1 MKQRLGTQ
9 DSRLKNMLSFQY
21 PTWYILFCALLGLAF
36 AAALYYR
43 DATFKEQSPILNKI
57 LGALRWLTATIIA
70 VLLLSP
76 VLKSSVTEIKKPV
89 VVLAQDVSE
98 SIGIAVKDTTQYKSQ
113 FEALKTALGEKFD
126 VKTYSFGEKVR
137 EGVDFQFKDKLTN
150 ASDLVKNVYDLYS
163 NQNLGALVIASDGIY
178 NEGSNPL
185 YAAAKLNAPVY
196 TIALGDTT
204 PKRDLIVKRVFHN
217 NIAYLGDKF
226 NIQIDVAAANCGG
239 SNTSLTVARL
249 DAAGNPS
256 VVSTTSISINKN
268 DFFTT
273 KEVTLDASQA
283 GVMRFRIAVTSV
295 SGEATTV
302 NNVKEIFVEV
312 LDARTKILIL
322 ANAPHPDLAAINE
335 GIVLN
340 KNYTVSIG
348 YVNDLK
354 VNVADYDFVILH
366 QVPSVTNG
374 GDAALNILNS
384 KKTPR
389 LYIVGAQSDSRKL
402 STMQNLMTLNADGK
416 NMNDVQATLNGGFN
430 LFTLDNTFSQ
440 FPNFNPIQSPFGEF
454 KEAGGGQVLFYQK
467 IGKVD
472 TKYPLIMLGESNG
485 IRTGIIAAEG
495 LWKWRLFDFA
505 QHQNHELFDGLMSKI
520 ITYLSVKEDKRKF
533 RAKSDKNM
541 YRENEPVQFTAELYN
556 NSYELIND
564 SDVRVIL
571 TNGEGKQFPY
581 TMNKSGRSYALN
593 AGILPVGNYQYK
605 ATTSVGGQELEAG
618 GAFSVQPIQLELY
631 ETTADHA
638 VLRALAN
645 QFGGSLVF
653 PKDMVSIADSIKAR
667 TLKPVMYT
675 TNKTESVM
683 NLKWIFG
690 LLIFLLAVEWFLRR
704 YFGGY

>member
-1 MKQRLGTQ
+1 
-9 DSRLKNMLSFQY
+9 MLSFQY

-36 AAALYYR
+36 AATLYWR
-43 DATFKEQSPILNKI
+43 DTTFKEQSPMLNKI
-57 LGALRWLTATIIA
+57 LGVLRWLTATIIA

-98 SIGIAVKDTTQYKSQ
+98 SIAVAVKDTPQYKSQ
-113 FEALKTALGEKFD
+113 FEALKTALGDKYD

-150 ASDLVKNVYDLYS
+150 TSDLVKNVYDLYS

-196 TIALGDTT
+196 TVALGDTT

-226 NIQIDVAAANCGG
+226 NIQIDVAADNCAG
-239 SNTSLTVARL
+239 SNTTLTVAKL
-249 DAAGNPS
+249 DASGNPS
-256 VVSTTSISINKN
+256 VVNTTPISINKN
-268 DFFTT
+268 DFFST
-273 KEVTLDASQA
+273 KEVTLEASQA
-283 GVMRFRIAVTSV
+283 GVMRFRVAVTSV

-302 NNVKEIFVEV
+302 NNVKEIFIEV

-366 QVPSVTNG
+366 QVPSVTNS

-389 LYIVGAQSDSRKL
+389 LYIVGAQSDCRKL
-402 STMQNLMTLNADGK
+402 TTLQNMMTLSADGR
-416 NMNDVQATLNGGFN
+416 NMNDVQATVNGAFN
-430 LFTLDNTFSQ
+430 LFTLDNTFNQ

-472 TKYPLIMLGESNG
+472 TKFPLIMLGESNG
-485 IRTGIIAAEG
+485 IRTGIITAEG

-533 RAKSDKNM
+533 RASTDKNM
-541 YRENEPVQFTAELYN
+541 YRENEPIQFSAELYN

-564 SDVRVIL
+564 ADVRVIL
-571 TNGEGKQFPY
+571 TNSEGKQFPY
-581 TMNKSGRSYALN
+581 TMNKEGRAYALN
-593 AGILPVGNYQYK
+593 TGVLPVGNYQYK
-605 ATTSVGGQELEAG
+605 ATTSVGGQQLEAG

-645 QFGGSLVF
+645 QFGGSMVY
-653 PKDMVSIADSIKAR
+653 PKDMASIADSIKAR
-667 TLKPVMYT
+667 TLKPIMYT

-683 NLKWIFG
+683 DLKWIFG
-690 LLIFLLAVEWFLRR
+690 LLILLLATEWFLRR

>member
-1 MKQRLGTQ
+1 
-9 DSRLKNMLSFQY
+9 MLSFQY

-36 AAALYYR
+36 AAALYFR
-43 DATFKEQSPILNKI
+43 DKTFRDQSPILNKV

-70 VLLLSP
+70 VLLLAP

-89 VVLAQDVSE
+89 VVLAQDASE
-98 SIGIAVKDTTQYKSQ
+98 SIGIAVKDTPQYRSQ
-113 FEALKTALGEKFD
+113 FEALQNALGDKYE
-126 VKTYSFGEKVR
+126 VKSYSFGEKVR
-137 EGVDFQFKDKLTN
+137 EGIDFQFKDKLTN

-196 TIALGDTT
+196 TVALGDTT

-226 NIQIDVAAANCGG
+226 NIQIDVAAANCTG

-256 VVSTTSISINKN
+256 VVSTTPISINKN
-268 DFFTT
+268 DFFMT

-295 SGEATTV
+295 NGEVTTV
-302 NNVKEIFVEV
+302 NNVKEIFVEI

-322 ANAPHPDLAAINE
+322 ANAPHPDLAAINK

-340 KNYTVSIG
+340 KNYTVSVG

-354 VNVADYDFVILH
+354 VNVGDYDFVILH
-366 QVPSVTNG
+366 QVPSVSNG
-374 GDAALNILNS
+374 GDAALNILNG

-389 LYIVGAQSDSRKL
+389 LYIVGAQSDCRKL
-402 STMQNLMTLNADGK
+402 TTMQSLMTLSADGK

-440 FPNFNPIQSPFGEF
+440 FPNFNPIQSPFGEY

-485 IRTGIIAAEG
+485 IRTGIITAEG

-505 QHQNHELFDGLMSKI
+505 QHQNHDLFDGLMSKI

-533 RAKSDKNM
+533 RAASDKNM

-564 SDVRVIL
+564 PDVRVIL

-581 TMNKSGRSYALN
+581 TMNKSGRYYALS

-605 ATTSVGGQELEAG
+605 ATTSVGGQQLEAG
-618 GAFSVQPIQLELY
+618 GAFTVQPIQLALY

-645 QFGGSLVF
+645 QFGGSMVY
-653 PKDMVSIADSIKAR
+653 PKDMASIADSIKAR
-667 TLKPVMYT
+667 TMKPIMYT
-675 TNKTESVM
+675 TTKTESAM

-690 LLIFLLAVEWFLRR
+690 ILILLLAAEWFLRR

>member
-1 MKQRLGTQ
+1 M
-9 DSRLKNMLSFQY
+9 
-21 PTWYILFCALLGLAF
+21 
-36 AAALYYR
+36 
-43 DATFKEQSPILNKI
+43 LNKI

-98 SIGIAVKDTTQYKSQ
+98 SIAVAVKDTPQYKSQ
-113 FEALKTALGEKFD
+113 FEALKTALGDKYE
-126 VKTYSFGEKVR
+126 VKSYSFGEKVR
-137 EGVDFQFKDKLTN
+137 EGIDFQFKDKLTN
-150 ASDLVKNVYDLYS
+150 TSDLVKNVYDLYS
-163 NQNLGALVIASDGIY
+163 NQNLGALVIATDGIY

-204 PKRDLIVKRVFHN
+204 PKRDLVVKRVFHN

-226 NIQIDVAAANCGG
+226 NIQIDVAADNCAGA
-239 SNTSLTVARL
+239 NTSLTVARL
-249 DAAGNPS
+249 DATGNPS
-256 VVSTTSISINKN
+256 VVSTTPISINKN

-283 GVMRFRIAVTSV
+283 GVMRFRVAVTSV

-302 NNVKEIFVEV
+302 NNVKEIFIEV

-340 KNYTVSIG
+340 KNYTVSVG

-374 GDAALNILNS
+374 GDAALTILNG

-389 LYIVGAQSDSRKL
+389 LYIVGAQSDCRKL
-402 STMQNLMTLNADGK
+402 TTMQNMMTLSSDGK
-416 NMNDVQATLNGGFN
+416 NMNDVQATLNDGFN
-430 LFTLDNTFSQ
+430 LFTLDNTFNQ
-440 FPNFNPIQSPFGEF
+440 FPNFNPIQSPFGEY

-472 TKYPLIMLGESNG
+472 TKFPLIMLGESNG
-485 IRTGIIAAEG
+485 IRTGIITAEG

-533 RAKSDKNM
+533 RAASDKNM
-541 YRENEPVQFTAELYN
+541 YRENEPVQFSAELYN

-564 SDVRVIL
+564 ADVRVIL
-571 TNGEGKQFPY
+571 TNSEGKQFPY
-581 TMNKSGRSYALN
+581 TMNKEGRAYALN

-605 ATTSVGGQELEAG
+605 AMTSVGGQQLEAG

-645 QFGGSLVF
+645 QFGGSMVY
-653 PKDMVSIADSIKAR
+653 PKDMASIADSIKAR
-667 TLKPVMYT
+667 TLKPIMYT

-690 LLIFLLAVEWFLRR
+690 LLILLLATEWFLRR

>member
-1 MKQRLGTQ
+1 
-9 DSRLKNMLSFQY
+9 MLSFQY
-21 PTWYILFCALLGLAF
+21 PTCYILFCALLGLAF
-36 AAALYYR
+36 AAALYFR
-43 DATFKEQSPILNKI
+43 DKTFRDQSPILNKV

-70 VLLLSP
+70 VLLLAP

-89 VVLAQDVSE
+89 VVLAQDASE
-98 SIGIAVKDTTQYKSQ
+98 SIGIAVKDTPQYRSQ
-113 FEALKTALGEKFD
+113 FEALQNALGDKYE
-126 VKTYSFGEKVR
+126 VKSYSFGEKVR
-137 EGVDFQFKDKLTN
+137 EGIDFQFKDKLTN

-196 TIALGDTT
+196 TVALGDTT

-226 NIQIDVAAANCGG
+226 NIQIDVAAANCTG

-256 VVSTTSISINKN
+256 VVSTTPISINKN
-268 DFFTT
+268 DFFMT

-295 SGEATTV
+295 NGEVTTV
-302 NNVKEIFVEV
+302 NNVKEIFVEI

-322 ANAPHPDLAAINE
+322 ANAPHPDLAAINK

-340 KNYTVSIG
+340 KNYTVSVG

-354 VNVADYDFVILH
+354 VNVGDYDFVILH
-366 QVPSVTNG
+366 QVPSVSNG
-374 GDAALNILNS
+374 GDAALNILNG

-389 LYIVGAQSDSRKL
+389 LYIVGAQSDCRKL
-402 STMQNLMTLNADGK
+402 TTMQSLMTLSADGK

-440 FPNFNPIQSPFGEF
+440 FPNFNPIQSPFGEY

-485 IRTGIIAAEG
+485 IRTGIITAEG

-505 QHQNHELFDGLMSKI
+505 QHQNHDLFDGLMSKI

-533 RAKSDKNM
+533 RAASDKNM

-564 SDVRVIL
+564 PDVRVIL

-581 TMNKSGRSYALN
+581 TMNKSGRYYALS

-605 ATTSVGGQELEAG
+605 ATTSVGGQQLEAG
-618 GAFSVQPIQLELY
+618 GAFTVQPIQLELY

-645 QFGGSLVF
+645 QFGGSMVY
-653 PKDMVSIADSIKAR
+653 PKDMASIADSIKAR
-667 TLKPVMYT
+667 TMKPIMYT
-675 TNKTESVM
+675 TTKTESAM

-690 LLIFLLAVEWFLRR
+690 ILILLLAAEWFLRR

>member
-1 MKQRLGTQ
+1 
-9 DSRLKNMLSFQY
+9 MLSFQY

-36 AAALYYR
+36 AAALYFR
-43 DATFKEQSPILNKI
+43 DKTFRDQSPILNKV

-70 VLLLSP
+70 VLLLAP

-89 VVLAQDVSE
+89 VVLAQDASE
-98 SIGIAVKDTTQYKSQ
+98 SIGIAVKDTPQYRSQ
-113 FEALKTALGEKFD
+113 FEALQNALGDKYE
-126 VKTYSFGEKVR
+126 VKSYSFGEKVR
-137 EGVDFQFKDKLTN
+137 EGIDFQFKDKLTN

-196 TIALGDTT
+196 TVALGDTT

-226 NIQIDVAAANCGG
+226 NIQIDVAAANCTG

-256 VVSTTSISINKN
+256 VVSTTPISINKN
-268 DFFTT
+268 DFFMT

-295 SGEATTV
+295 NGEVTTV
-302 NNVKEIFVEV
+302 NNVKEIFVEI

-322 ANAPHPDLAAINE
+322 ANAPHPDLAAINK

-340 KNYTVSIG
+340 KNYTVSVG

-354 VNVADYDFVILH
+354 VNVGDYDFVILH
-366 QVPSVTNG
+366 QVPSVSNG
-374 GDAALNILNS
+374 GDAALNILNG

-389 LYIVGAQSDSRKL
+389 LYIVGAQSDCRKL
-402 STMQNLMTLNADGK
+402 TTMQSLMTLSADGK

-440 FPNFNPIQSPFGEF
+440 FPNFNPIQSPFGEY

-485 IRTGIIAAEG
+485 IRTGIITAEG

-505 QHQNHELFDGLMSKI
+505 QHQNHDLFDGLMSKI

-533 RAKSDKNM
+533 RAASDKNM

-564 SDVRVIL
+564 PDVRVIL

-581 TMNKSGRSYALN
+581 TMNKSGRYYALS

-605 ATTSVGGQELEAG
+605 ATTSVGGQQLEAG
-618 GAFSVQPIQLELY
+618 GAFTVQPIQLELY

-645 QFGGSLVF
+645 QFGGSMVY
-653 PKDMVSIADSIKAR
+653 PKDMASIADSIKAR
-667 TLKPVMYT
+667 TMKPIMYT
-675 TNKTESVM
+675 TTKTESAM

-690 LLIFLLAVEWFLRR
+690 ILILLLAAEWFLRR

>member
-1 MKQRLGTQ
+1 
-9 DSRLKNMLSFQY
+9 MLSFQY
-21 PTWYILFCALLGLAF
+21 PTWYILFCALLGFAF
-36 AAALYYR
+36 AAALYWR
-43 DATFKEQSPILNKI
+43 DTSFKEQSPILNKI

-98 SIGIAVKDTTQYKSQ
+98 SIAVAIKDTPQYKSQ
-113 FEALKTALGEKFD
+113 FEALKNALGDKYD

-150 ASDLVKNVYDLYS
+150 ASDLVKNVYDLYA

-185 YAAAKLNAPVY
+185 YAAAKLNAPVF

-226 NIQIDVAAANCGG
+226 NIQIDVAAANCNG

-256 VVSTTSISINKN
+256 VVSTTPISINKN

-283 GVMRFRIAVTSV
+283 GVMRFRVALTSV

-302 NNVKEIFVEV
+302 NNVKEIFIEV

-322 ANAPHPDLAAINE
+322 ANAPHPDLAALNE

-340 KNYTVSIG
+340 KNYTVSVG

-354 VNVADYDFVILH
+354 VNVADFDFVILH

-374 GDAALNILNS
+374 GDAALTVLNG

-389 LYIVGAQSDSRKL
+389 LYIVGAQSDCQKL
-402 STMQNLMTLNADGK
+402 TTMQNMMTLSADGR

-430 LFTLDNTFSQ
+430 LFTLDNTFNQ
-440 FPNFNPIQSPFGEF
+440 FQSFNPIQSPFGEY

-472 TKYPLIMLGESNG
+472 TKFPLIMLGESNG
-485 IRTGIIAAEG
+485 IRTGIITAEG

-533 RAKSDKNM
+533 RASSDKNM
-541 YRENEPVQFTAELYN
+541 YRENEPVQFSAELYN

-564 SDVRVIL
+564 ADVRVIL

-581 TMNKSGRSYALN
+581 TMNKEGRAYALN

-605 ATTSVGGQELEAG
+605 ATTSVGGQQLEAG

-645 QFGGSLVF
+645 QFGGSMVY
-653 PKDMVSIADSIKAR
+653 PKDMASIADSIKAR
-667 TLKPVMYT
+667 TLKPIMYT

-690 LLIFLLAVEWFLRR
+690 LLILLLATEWFLRR

>member
-1 MKQRLGTQ
+1 
-9 DSRLKNMLSFQY
+9 MLSFQY

-36 AAALYYR
+36 AAALYFR
-43 DATFKEQSPILNKI
+43 DKTFRDQSPILNKV

-70 VLLLSP
+70 VLLLAP

-89 VVLAQDVSE
+89 VVLAQDASE
-98 SIGIAVKDTTQYKSQ
+98 SIGIAVKDTPQYRSQ
-113 FEALKTALGEKFD
+113 FEALQNALGDKYE
-126 VKTYSFGEKVR
+126 VKSYSFGEKVR
-137 EGVDFQFKDKLTN
+137 EGIDFQFKDKLTN

-196 TIALGDTT
+196 TVALGDTT

-226 NIQIDVAAANCGG
+226 NIQIDVAAANCTG

-256 VVSTTSISINKN
+256 VVSTTPISINKN
-268 DFFTT
+268 DFFMT

-295 SGEATTV
+295 NGEVTTV
-302 NNVKEIFVEV
+302 NNVKEIFVEI

-340 KNYTVSIG
+340 KNYTVSVG

-354 VNVADYDFVILH
+354 VNVGDYDFVILH
-366 QVPSVTNG
+366 QVPSVSNG
-374 GDAALNILNS
+374 GDAALNILNG

-389 LYIVGAQSDSRKL
+389 LYIVGAQSDCRKL
-402 STMQNLMTLNADGK
+402 TTMQSLMTLSADGK

-440 FPNFNPIQSPFGEF
+440 FPNFNPIQSPFGEY

-485 IRTGIIAAEG
+485 IRTGIITAEG

-505 QHQNHELFDGLMSKI
+505 QHQNHDLFDGLMSKI

-533 RAKSDKNM
+533 RAASDKNM

-564 SDVRVIL
+564 PDVRVIL

-581 TMNKSGRSYALN
+581 TMNKSGRSYALS

-605 ATTSVGGQELEAG
+605 ATTSVGGQQLEAG
-618 GAFSVQPIQLELY
+618 GAFTVQPIQLELY

-645 QFGGSLVF
+645 QFGGSMVY
-653 PKDMVSIADSIKAR
+653 PKDMASIADSIKAR
-667 TLKPVMYT
+667 TMKPIMYT
-675 TNKTESVM
+675 TTKTESAM

-690 LLIFLLAVEWFLRR
+690 ILILLLAAEWFLRR